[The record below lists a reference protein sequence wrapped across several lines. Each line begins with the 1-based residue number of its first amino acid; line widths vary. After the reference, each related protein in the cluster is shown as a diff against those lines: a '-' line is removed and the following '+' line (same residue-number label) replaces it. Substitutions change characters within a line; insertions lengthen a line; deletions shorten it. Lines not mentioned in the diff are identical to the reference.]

1 MPFDRIPILIHNL
14 SLLECS
20 LRIDELQKMH
30 WCINMIL
37 CMNGFSFCTILK
49 DLLSGWIRYFIK
61 FDSIWADIFYD
72 ILQYSIQTYIMWSNM
87 LIEEKMFPAF
97 CVKCVIL
104 DLISQGYTYHAITLL
119 LKYNN
124 MFRSVKSKI
133 TKKYSCAFS
142 VGCYPFVLWQNAF
155 ILIFLQPQNISIYI
169 INKLALFTFRTN
181 ENIWN

>member
-20 LRIDELQKMH
+20 LRIDDLQKMH

-49 DLLSGWIRYFIK
+49 DPLSGWIRYSIK
-61 FDSIWADIFYD
+61 FDIIWADILNESNQ
-72 ILQYSIQTYIMWSNM
+72 ILQYGIQTNIMWSNIW
-87 LIEEKMFPAF
+87 IEEKMFPTF

-133 TKKYSCAFS
+133 TK
-142 VGCYPFVLWQNAF
+142 N
-155 ILIFLQPQNISIYI
+155 ILVRFP
-169 INKLALFTFRTN
+169 
-181 ENIWN
+181 